1 MGPVQVLVVG
11 FEQPT
16 FTGEVLTELVRLREA
31 GIVRMVDLMLVSRG
45 HDGTLETVAAPPELG
60 AELGGVVAAI
70 LGKPAGTGGDEPADT
85 VATGVPA
92 WSLADAV
99 PPGTIAAVIL
109 IEHLWAV
116 PLRSAI
122 QRAGGTPLEE
132 TWLAAGDVAELETLL
147 SRRTT

>member
-16 FTGEVLTELVRLREA
+16 FTGEVLAELVRLREA
-31 GIVRMVDLMLVSRG
+31 GIVRMLDLMLVSRG
-45 HDGTLETVAAPPELG
+45 DDGTLETMAAPSELG
-60 AELGGVVAAI
+60 AELGAVAAAI
-70 LGKPAGTGGDEPADT
+70 LGKPDGAGGDEPADA
-85 VATGVPA
+85 VEAGVPA

-99 PPGTIAAVIL
+99 PPGTIAAVTL

-132 TWLAAGDVAELETLL
+132 TWLTTGDLAELEDLL